1 MNTFWLK
8 IAAGALVVVIIA
20 IGLSVL
26 FSGKSGSSRTAP
38 QPRVEEKPKTVY
50 DSFARDDKKFAVKPE
65 PEEPNEQVAAPSQP
79 VVQQPTTQP
88 ATATQPQPQPKFRK
102 LAIEEEV
109 EAQKLFEMA
118 KAQRKMG
125 RLPMLGYK
133 LMVDYCRE
141 IIRRWPD
148 CQYAFLSK
156 QMLAD
161 IPERY
166 HETYHITKQ
175 ELDTSSFYR

>member
-8 IAAGALVVVIIA
+8 IAGLAVVAAVVIII
-20 IGLSVL
+20 IGGL
-26 FSGKSGSSRTAP
+26 FSGNEAPPSEPRT
-38 QPRVEEKPKTVY
+38 EDKPKTVY
-50 DSFARDDKKFAVKPE
+50 DSFERDDKKFAVKPE
-65 PEEPNEQVAAPSQP
+65 PEEPNDQAAVPSQP
-79 VVQQPTTQP
+79 AVQQPAPTSPQP
-88 ATATQPQPQPKFRK
+88 APAQPQPQPKFRK
-102 LAIEEEV
+102 LTIEEEV

-125 RLPMLGYK
+125 RLPIMGYK

-166 HETYHITKQ
+166 HEMYHVTKE
-175 ELDTSSFYR
+175 ELDTSSFYK

>member
-8 IAAGALVVVIIA
+8 IAGLAVVAAVVIII
-20 IGLSVL
+20 IGGL
-26 FSGKSGSSRTAP
+26 FSGNKAP
-38 QPRVEEKPKTVY
+38 PSEPRVADKPKTVY
-50 DSFARDDKKFAVKPE
+50 DSFERDDKKFAVKPE
-65 PEEPNEQVAAPSQP
+65 PEEPNEQAAAASQP
-79 VVQQPTTQP
+79 EVQQPTTQP

-102 LAIEEEV
+102 LTIEEEV

-125 RLPMLGYK
+125 RLPIMGYK

-166 HETYHITKQ
+166 HEMYHITKQ
-175 ELDTSSFYR
+175 ELDTSSFYK